1 MALLEEKQKEILQR
15 VPAVAPIVAF
25 LEAPSE
31 GDSSERMEKIVSILN
46 KFMTSLK
53 DSTEALNEKEKV
65 QVEAYEEDVDD
76 LQNEMKTQSEIIVK
90 CESKLSAA
98 RGSND
103 KCSSD
108 YSKSGKH
115 FRTSVNVCMKSH
127 TLFVRQYKDNTELFA
142 LMHEVFKIV
151 QHRLTN
157 TVKKTIT
164 EAVRRTATGATGAE
178 TGAATSAAT
187 GASTGAATGATG
199 DKPELSTGA
208 KGNAETGAETG
219 AEMVTPTAA
228 SGAAPQPVKEEFKGK
243 WAKMWKDVLK
253 KYDSDGDRRLTW
265 EEVSSKTTSP
275 PTKAQWRQMSMSNG
289 DDDGKLSYNEFTRYM
304 DSQMKQQAA
313 KKPTPTPPPPPPS
326 TVIEAQVKKS
336 FDNALRKYDGNK
348 DMRISFDE
356 MVSKMPKGYRPSPSM
371 VKSWREMAGEDM
383 KLSYN
388 EYLAHVKKQAA
399 AGKRKAS
406 MF

>member
-1 MALLEEKQKEILQR
+1 
-15 VPAVAPIVAF
+15 
-25 LEAPSE
+25 
-31 GDSSERMEKIVSILN
+31 
-46 KFMTSLK
+46 
-53 DSTEALNEKEKV
+53 
-65 QVEAYEEDVDD
+65 
-76 LQNEMKTQSEIIVK
+76 
-90 CESKLSAA
+90 
-98 RGSND
+98 
-103 KCSSD
+103 
-108 YSKSGKH
+108 
-115 FRTSVNVCMKSH
+115 
-127 TLFVRQYKDNTELFA
+127 
-142 LMHEVFKIV
+142 
-151 QHRLTN
+151 
-157 TVKKTIT
+157 
-164 EAVRRTATGATGAE
+164 
-178 TGAATSAAT
+178 
-187 GASTGAATGATG
+187 
-199 DKPELSTGA
+199 
-208 KGNAETGAETG
+208 
-219 AEMVTPTAA
+219 
-228 SGAAPQPVKEEFKGK
+228 
-243 WAKMWKDVLK
+243 
-253 KYDSDGDRRLTW
+253 
-265 EEVSSKTTSP
+265 
-275 PTKAQWRQMSMSNG
+275 MSNG